1 MSPDKFRAWLEKMA
15 RQHIV
20 DDEERLNAV
29 DKLERLQRECER
41 IRSNRTAS
49 EEVDLLIDNLHR
61 EWGRR

>member
-29 DKLERLQRECER
+29 RKIEHIQSECER
-41 IRSNRTAS
+41 MRRDRTAK
-49 EEVDLLIDNLHR
+49 EETDLFLNNLAR
-61 EWGRR
+61 EWGLR